1 MSARD
6 VSKGMRRQHRELGL
20 ELAAIAL
27 GMFFFGF
34 ALVPLYEVFCEI
46 TGLGG
51 RTNARAAAVVEE
63 NVDLARTVRVEFV
76 AAAASMA
83 PWEFRPSSSSMRVHP
98 GEIVEASF
106 VARNLTD
113 QRLTGQAV
121 PSVAPGLAAAHFQKL
136 ECFCFTAQEFA
147 PREER
152 SLSVRFLIDP
162 DMPEHLDTVT
172 LAYTLYAAR
181 P

>member
-1 MSARD
+1 MAP
-6 VSKGMRRQHRELGL
+6 MQHRELGL
-20 ELAAIAL
+20 KLAAIAL

-34 ALVPLYEVFCEI
+34 ALVPLYDVFCAI

-51 RTNARAAAVVEE
+51 RIDSSATAAVEVEE
-63 NVDLARTVRVEFV
+63 NVDTLRTVRVEFV
-76 AAAASMA
+76 AAVGPTA
-83 PWEFRPSSSSMRVHP
+83 PWEFRPSLSSMQVHP

-106 VARNLTD
+106 LARNLTN
-113 QRLTGQAV
+113 QSLTGQAV
-121 PSVAPGLAAAHFQKL
+121 PSVAPGLAAQHFKKI

-152 SLSVRFLIDP
+152 SLGVRFLIDP
-162 DMPEHLDTVT
+162 EMPEHFDTVT

>member
-1 MSARD
+1 MART
-6 VSKGMRRQHRELGL
+6 QHRELGL
-20 ELAAIAL
+20 KLAAIAV

-34 ALVPLYEVFCEI
+34 ALVPLYDVFCAL

-51 RTNARAAAVVEE
+51 RIDTSAAAVVEE
-63 NVDLARTVRVEFV
+63 NVDPLRTVRVEFV
-76 AAAASMA
+76 AAVAPTA
-83 PWEFRPSSSSMRVHP
+83 PWEFRPSSSSVQVHP
-98 GEIVEASF
+98 GEIIEASF
-106 VARNLTD
+106 FARNLTN
-113 QRLTGQAV
+113 RNLTGQAV
-121 PSVAPGLAAAHFQKL
+121 PSVAPGLAAQHFKKI

-147 PREER
+147 PSEER

-162 DMPEHLDTVT
+162 EMPEYFDTVT